1 MKKVVRLYEHDLKK
15 VIKVILEQRLEEEDY
30 VHVFLNSFSKWM
42 SEKYPKTFE
51 TKPLS
56 YLVKKYTKEFV
67 DDLGLGQDGERDYW
81 SGLRLIGKLG
91 REIINKGL
99 YKYAS
104 LRPETKFTEKFEKK
118 LPYFIDKLEL
128 PKYVTL
134 HLKEDLPWKI
144 EQSLELDFVS
154 RLKDPEFKRM
164 YSSGVLDKFEKYIT
178 NYMGIETGNSEH
190 GELEFRREYDF
201 LVKGFEEW
209 VKTDYKKLKK
219 EIKSIPGAEGVQ
231 RIVLELDKRN
241 AEVSMQ
247 IVFKADSRWDRDKE
261 YINRVKD
268 YIEQKGYNTEVLKV
282 SRK

>member
-1 MKKVVRLYEHDLKK
+1 MKKIIKLDEHSLEK

-51 TKPLS
+51 SKPLS
-56 YLVKKYTKEFV
+56 FLLKKYTKEFV
-67 DDLGLGQDGERDYW
+67 EDLGLGDDPEKNYW
-81 SGLRLIGKLG
+81 SGLRLVGKLG
-91 REIINKGL
+91 RKIIEKGL

-104 LRPETKFTEKFEKK
+104 LRPETKFTDKFEKK
-118 LPYFIDKLEL
+118 IQFFIDKLDL
-128 PKYVTL
+128 PPYVQFKM
-134 HLKEDLPWKI
+134 KEDLPWKVEI
-144 EQSLELDFVS
+144 GVELDFNQ
-154 RLKDPEFKRM
+154 RLKDPQIKRM
-164 YSSGVLDKFEKYIT
+164 HSSGILDKFEKYIT

-190 GELEFRREYDF
+190 GELEFKREYDF

-261 YINRVKD
+261 YINKVKE
-268 YIEQKGYNTEVLKV
+268 YITQKGYNTEVLKV

>member
-1 MKKVVRLYEHDLKK
+1 
-15 VIKVILEQRLEEEDY
+15 
-30 VHVFLNSFSKWM
+30 M
-42 SEKYPKTFE
+42 SEKYTKTFE

-56 YLVKKYTKEFV
+56 YLVKKYTKEFAN
-67 DDLGLGQDGERDYW
+67 DLGLGDQGERDYF

-104 LRPETKFTEKFEKK
+104 LRPETKFTDKFQKK
-118 LPYFIDKLEL
+118 IQYFIDKIEL
-128 PKYVTL
+128 PTYVTL

-164 YSSGVLDKFEKYIT
+164 YSSSILDKFEKYFT

-190 GELEFRREYDF
+190 GELEFRRDFDF

-241 AEVSMQ
+241 AEVEMQ
-247 IVFKADSRWDRDKE
+247 IVFKSDSRWDRDKE
-261 YINRVKD
+261 YINKVKE
-268 YIEQKGYNTEVLKV
+268 YITQKGYNTEVLKV

>member
-1 MKKVVRLYEHDLKK
+1 MKKIIKLDEHSLEK
-15 VIKVILEQRLEEEDY
+15 VIRVILEQRLEEEDY

-51 TKPLS
+51 SKPLS
-56 YLVKKYTKEFV
+56 FLLKKYAKEFV
-67 DDLGLGQDGERDYW
+67 KDLGLGDDSDKNYW
-81 SGLRLIGKLG
+81 SGLRLAGKLG
-91 REIINKGL
+91 RKIIEKGL

-104 LRPETKFTEKFEKK
+104 LRPETKFTDKFEKK
-118 LPYFIDKLEL
+118 IQFFIDKLDL
-128 PKYVTL
+128 PPYVQFKM
-134 HLKEDLPWKI
+134 KEDLPWKVEI
-144 EQSLELDFVS
+144 GVELDFNQ
-154 RLKDPEFKRM
+154 RLRDPQIKRM
-164 YSSGVLDKFEKYIT
+164 HSSGILDKFEKYIT

-190 GELEFRREYDF
+190 GELEFKREYDF

-247 IVFKADSRWDRDKE
+247 IVFKSDSRWDRDKE
-261 YINRVKD
+261 YINKVKE
-268 YIEQKGYNTEVLKV
+268 YITQKGYNTEVLKV

>member
-1 MKKVVRLYEHDLKK
+1 MKKVVKLNEHDLKK

-42 SEKYPKTFE
+42 SGKYPKTFE

-56 YLVKKYTKEFV
+56 YLVKKYTQEFAN
-67 DDLGLGQDGERDYW
+67 DLGLGDQGERDYW

-104 LRPETKFTEKFEKK
+104 LRPETKFTDKFQKK
-118 LPYFIDKLEL
+118 LQYFIDKLEL
-128 PKYVTL
+128 PAYVTL

-144 EQSLELDFVS
+144 EQSLELDFIS

-164 YSSGVLDKFEKYIT
+164 YSSSILDKFEKYIT

-190 GELEFRREYDF
+190 GELEFKRDYDF

-241 AEVSMQ
+241 AEVEMQ
-247 IVFKADSRWDRDKE
+247 IVFKSDSRWDRDKE
-261 YINRVKD
+261 YINKVKE
-268 YIEQKGYNTEVLKV
+268 YITQKGYNTEVLKV